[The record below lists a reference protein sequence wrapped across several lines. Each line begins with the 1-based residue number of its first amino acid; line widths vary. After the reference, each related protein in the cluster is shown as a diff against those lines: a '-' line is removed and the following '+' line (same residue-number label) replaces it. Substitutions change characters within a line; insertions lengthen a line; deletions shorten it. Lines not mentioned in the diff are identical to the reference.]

1 MWHCL
6 FSVDHLL
13 FTILILFCNLLMINS
28 FAVTNICNQIFF
40 IIKQWQKILKIW
52 FAMRNIQN
60 NVILVNFRIFLV
72 VKWRL
77 VYGVDLD
84 LSIFAP
90 IHEGVPYIFFCLFYD
105 SLLCHRHIFNIH
117 RGIIVSKGPV
127 VVN

>member
-1 MWHCL
+1 
-6 FSVDHLL
+6 
-13 FTILILFCNLLMINS
+13 MINS

-90 IHEGVPYIFFCLFYD
+90 IHEGVSYIFFLPI
-105 SLLCHRHIFNIH
+105 LR
-117 RGIIVSKGPV
+117 
-127 VVN
+127 